1 MKTSIIILAAGEGSR
16 MRSSLPKSLQPIA
29 GKAML
34 QHLIDAIIPI
44 DPNQTIIVCS
54 PEHQQQIEN
63 AITHDDNKELLF
75 VQQDQPSG
83 TGHAVK
89 CATPEVHTDNIVL
102 VLLGDVPF
110 VSTKTLQ
117 KLINS
122 ASNQH
127 LALLTASID
136 NPVGYGRIIR
146 NKHNEITNIVEHEEC
161 TEEQAAIVEINSGI
175 MAFPPNKAQHWL
187 TRLSAKNH
195 KGEYYLTDT
204 IGFAAEEGVIIAA
217 SQPDFIEE
225 VFGVNTKKQQAEAEN
240 IKRNQA
246 ADKLMEAGVTLAD
259 PKRIDVRGELVC
271 GVDVFIDVNVVFQG
285 KVELLDGV
293 TVGPHSVI
301 ANTKIGNNTQIL
313 SHCNLEEAIIGDN
326 CVVGPF
332 ARLRPGS
339 ELMQASKAGN
349 FVEIKKSTIGQ
360 GSKVNHLSY
369 VGDATVGS
377 HANIGAGTITCNY
390 DGANKYQTIVGDNA
404 FIGSGVELVAPIEI
418 KEGATIGAGSTITK
432 EAPKNKLTLE
442 RAKQKTIETWKRP
455 NKKIKK

>member
-1 MKTSIIILAAGEGSR
+1 MKTSIVILAAGEGSR
-16 MRSSLPKSLQPIA
+16 MGSSLPKSLQPIA
-29 GKAML
+29 GKVML

-44 DPNQTIIVCS
+44 DPNQTIIICS

-75 VQQDQPSG
+75 VQQDHPGG
-83 TGHAVK
+83 TGHAVQ
-89 CATPEVHTDNIVL
+89 CATPEIHTDNIVL

-110 VSTKTLQ
+110 VSSKTLQ

-146 NKHNEITNIVEHEEC
+146 NKQNEITNIIEHEEC
-161 TEEQAAIVEINSGI
+161 TEEQAAIAEINAGI

-187 TRLSAKNH
+187 TRLNAKNQ
-195 KGEYYLTDT
+195 KGEYYLTDI
-204 IGFAAEEGVIIAA
+204 IGLAAEEGVIIEA
-217 SQPDFIEE
+217 SQPDLIEE

-271 GVDVFIDVNVVFQG
+271 GIDVFIDVNVVFQG

-301 ANTKIGNNTQIL
+301 TNTKIGNNTQIL
-313 SHCNLEEAIIGDN
+313 SHCNLDEASIGDN

-369 VGDATVGS
+369 VGDTTVGS

-390 DGANKYQTIVGDNA
+390 DGINKHQTVIGDNA
-404 FIGSGVELVAPIEI
+404 FIGSGVELVAPVEV

-432 EAPKNKLTLE
+432 EAPKNKLTFE
-442 RAKQKTIETWKRP
+442 RAKQKTIKSWKRP